1 MEVLLDAN
9 LYTAIYLCYS
19 SRKQFTMN
27 VCYKSYL
34 QYLHNHHISWF
45 TASKGNLYGN
55 KHFKSFK
62 VCLDL
67 KLYRFL
73 PSRQVLR
80 VFKVYHVYECD
91 KILTICF
98 MLVLINLVGF
108 FKCCCLWYLYP
119 STGLNSIPGYL
130 LCTFTLHVY
139 ETMHFIKFY
148 VHIFQKSISLVF
160 P

>member
-55 KHFKSFK
+55 KHIKSFK

-98 MLVLINLVGF
+98 MLVLMNLVGF
-108 FKCCCLWYLYP
+108 CNAVACDIYTHLLV
-119 STGLNSIPGYL
+119 SIPGYL
-130 LCTFTLHVY
+130 LCTFTLHIY
-139 ETMHFIKFY
+139 ETMHFINFF
-148 VHIFQKSISLVF
+148 VHLFSKKRFTVF